1 MENCPSDSGG
11 HQEQPLESPSHP
23 IWLIPSNPQSSRLS
37 SAGQSAIIAVVV
49 VVVDVVVVDG
59 FNWIHHGGPSK
70 RSTELKYNNEYW
82 WFLFENLG
90 F

>member
-37 SAGQSAIIAVVV
+37 SAGQFDVMAVVV
-49 VVVDVVVVDG
+49 VVVTEVEVVVVDG
-59 FNWIHHGGPSK
+59 FVIIHHGGP
-70 RSTELKYNNEYW
+70 
-82 WFLFENLG
+82 
-90 F
+90 